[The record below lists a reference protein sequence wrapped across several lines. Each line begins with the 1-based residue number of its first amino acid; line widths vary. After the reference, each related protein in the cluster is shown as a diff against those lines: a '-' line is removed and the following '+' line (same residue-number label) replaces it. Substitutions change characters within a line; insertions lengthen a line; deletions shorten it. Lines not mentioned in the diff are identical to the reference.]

1 MNGSEEN
8 KPKRQDDKPI
18 QKGVPDLRD
27 FMNQSNAANDKDAV
41 DIQSLMNEI
50 RRVPSSRMAK
60 PQPINPAQQPQQAR
74 PTQQPQQPQQARP
87 AQQPQQ
93 TQKPAAP
100 KPASQP
106 VSKPA
111 PQAAPQPAP
120 SVKAAPAAPLRPGS
134 QVRYERPEVDDDDD
148 DEETPVQVRRSQ
160 ISSARRKQIEARRR
174 RAVII
179 IIVTFVLILLAVGL
193 GIYYLVT
200 HLTSKSGE
208 TQTTSAT
215 TVTTSSE
222 TTPVSEESETTT
234 SETTE
239 PEATPTPA
247 VTPFPAGGPSLTGYC
262 VVIDPGHQAVAN
274 TDPESM
280 SSSMGGSKDR
290 SSQGYTGVVTGTDE
304 SEINLENALLLKEYL
319 ESLGCEVYLTRET
332 NDVDISNKERAE
344 FAVSKNPDLF
354 IRLYCNAANDS
365 KTNGIEVIVPNSGE
379 YASQVPTW
387 GENLGKQ
394 LSTSTGSAFNG
405 CKASEKYSG
414 LNWANSVPSFMI
426 RMGYLTN
433 SDDEANLMN
442 EEYQFKLCQGIAQ
455 FIVTMPQH

>member
-1 MNGSEEN
+1 MNGSDEN
-8 KPKRQDDKPI
+8 KPKRPNDKPLH
-18 QKGVPDLRD
+18 KGVPDLRD
-27 FMNQSNAANDKDAV
+27 FMNKPAPGSEKEEV
-41 DIQSLMNEI
+41 DIQSLMSEI
-50 RRVPSSRMAK
+50 RRVPSSRAAAK
-60 PQPINPAQQPQQAR
+60 PQEPRRDAPQQQSVPQKPA
-74 PTQQPQQPQQARP
+74 TQPV
-87 AQQPQQ
+87 
-93 TQKPAAP
+93 QKPAAP
-100 KPASQP
+100 HAS
-106 VSKPA
+106 S
-111 PQAAPQPAP
+111 AANSEQLL
-120 SVKAAPAAPLRPGS
+120 PAAAVRPGS
-134 QVRYERPEVDDDDD
+134 QVRYQKPDVDDED
-148 DEETPVQVRRSQ
+148 DEEVMSSQVRRTPVSRE
-160 ISSARRKQIEARRR
+160 RRKQIEARRR
-174 RAVII
+174 RAVIFI
-179 IIVTFVLILLAVGL
+179 VVTFVLILLAVGF
-193 GIYYLVT
+193 GIYYLIT
-200 HLTSKSGE
+200 NLSSKSSG
-208 TQTTSAT
+208 TGTTA
-215 TVTTSSE
+215 TSSTIASSSD
-222 TTPVSEESETTT
+222 TTPVSQESETTT

-247 VTPFPAGGPSLTGYC
+247 VTPFPAGGPSLSGYC

-290 SSQGYTGVVTGTDE
+290 SSQGYTGVVSGTDE
-304 SEINLENALLLKEYL
+304 SEINLSTALLLKEYL

-379 YASQVPTW
+379 YASQAVTW

-394 LSTSTGSAFNG
+394 IANSTGSAFNG

-433 SDDEANLMN
+433 SDDEASLMD
-442 EEYQFKLCQGIAQ
+442 EEYQFKECQGIAQ
-455 FIVTMPQH
+455 FIAAMPQR

>member
-1 MNGSEEN
+1 MNMSGSEEN
-8 KPKRQDDKPI
+8 KPKRQNDKPI
-18 QKGVPDLRD
+18 HKGVPDLRD
-27 FMNQSNAANDKDAV
+27 FMNQPNSANEKDSV

-50 RRVPSSRMAK
+50 RRVPSSRTAAN
-60 PQPINPAQQPQQAR
+60 QGQAR
-74 PTQQPQQPQQARP
+74 PASQPQQPAAP
-87 AQQPQQ
+87 KASQPQQ
-93 TQKPAAP
+93 PSAPRTAQPQQPAAPRAAQPAAP
-100 KPASQP
+100 KAAQQP
-106 VSKPA
+106 VAKPA
-111 PQAAPQPAP
+111 PQAAP
-120 SVKAAPAAPLRPGS
+120 VRPGS
-134 QVRYERPEVDDDDD
+134 QMRYERPVVEEE
-148 DEETPVQVRRSQ
+148 DEEDEIQVRRAQVSR
-160 ISSARRKQIEARRR
+160 ARRKQIEARRR
-174 RAVII
+174 RAMI
-179 IIVTFVLILLAVGL
+179 IIVLTIILILLAVGL

-200 HLTSKSGE
+200 HLTSKSSNTE
-208 TQTTSAT
+208 TTTAT
-215 TVTTSSE
+215 TVTTSSD

-239 PEATPTPA
+239 PDVTPTPE
-247 VTPFPAGGPSLTGYC
+247 VTPFPAGGPALTGYC

-290 SSQGYTGVVTGTDE
+290 SSQGYKGTVTGTDE
-304 SEINLENALLLKEYL
+304 SEINLSNALLLKEYL

-379 YASQVPTW
+379 YASQVVNW

-394 LSTSTGSAFNG
+394 LANSTGSAFNG

-433 SDDEANLMN
+433 SDDEVNLMN
-442 EEYQFKLCQGIAQ
+442 EDYQFKLCEGIAQ
-455 FIVTMPQH
+455 FIVSMPQH

>member
-1 MNGSEEN
+1 MNGSDEN
-8 KPKRQDDKPI
+8 KPRRQNDKPLH
-18 QKGVPDLRD
+18 KGVPDLRD
-27 FMNQSNAANDKDAV
+27 FMNQPGSGSEKEEV
-41 DIQSLMNEI
+41 DIQSLMSEI
-50 RRVPSSRMAK
+50 RRVPSSRAAAK
-60 PQPINPAQQPQQAR
+60 PQEPHRDVPPKQTAPQ
-74 PTQQPQQPQQARP
+74 
-87 AQQPQQ
+87 
-93 TQKPAAP
+93 

-106 VSKPA
+106 VQK
-111 PQAAPQPAP
+111 QA
-120 SVKAAPAAPLRPGS
+120 AAPAASSAHSEQIRPAASVRPGS
-134 QVRYERPEVDDDDD
+134 QVRYQRPDV
-148 DEETPVQVRRSQ
+148 DEEDEEEIPSQVRRTPVSRE
-160 ISSARRKQIEARRR
+160 RRRQIEARRR
-174 RAVII
+174 RAVIF
-179 IIVTFVLILLAVGL
+179 IVITFVLILLAVGF
-193 GIYYLVT
+193 GIYYLVSN
-200 HLTSKSGE
+200 LTSKSGG
-208 TQTTSAT
+208 TQTTASSSSVA
-215 TVTTSSE
+215 TSSD
-222 TTPVSEESETTT
+222 TTPVSQESETTT

-239 PEATPTPA
+239 PEVTPTPA
-247 VTPFPAGGPSLTGYC
+247 VTPFPAGGPSLSGYC

-304 SEINLENALLLKEYL
+304 SEINLSTALLLKDYL

-344 FAVSKNPDLF
+344 FAVSKDPDLF

-379 YASQVPTW
+379 YASQAVAW

-394 LSTSTGSAFNG
+394 ISDSTGSAFNG

-433 SDDEANLMN
+433 SDDEASLMD
-442 EEYQFKLCQGIAQ
+442 EEYQFKECLGIAR
-455 FIVTMPQH
+455 FIAAMPQR

>member
-8 KPKRQDDKPI
+8 KPKRQNNKPI
-18 QKGVPDLRD
+18 QNGVPDLRD
-27 FMNQSNAANDKDAV
+27 FMNQPNSENEKDSV

-50 RRVPSSRMAK
+50 RRVPSSRTAK
-60 PQPINPAQQPQQAR
+60 PQQLHPAQQSS
-74 PTQQPQQPQQARP
+74 
-87 AQQPQQ
+87 
-93 TQKPAAP
+93 AP
-100 KPASQP
+100 KAPAQP

-111 PQAAPQPAP
+111 PA
-120 SVKAAPAAPLRPGS
+120 AAPAAAHQAAPSAKTVPAAPVRPGS
-134 QVRYERPEVDDDDD
+134 QVRYENPNVEDADDEE
-148 DEETPVQVRRSQ
+148 EETPVQVRRAHV
-160 ISSARRKQIEARRR
+160 SSARRKQIEARRR

-179 IIVTFVLILLAVGL
+179 IIVTLILILLAIGL
-193 GIYYLVT
+193 GIYYLIS
-200 HLTSKSGE
+200 HLNSKS
-208 TQTTSAT
+208 SN
-215 TVTTSSE
+215 SE
-222 TTPVSEESETTT
+222 TTTATTLATSSDTMAVSEESETTT

-239 PEATPTPA
+239 PEITPTPE
-247 VTPFPAGGPSLTGYC
+247 VTPFPAGGPALTGYC

-290 SSQGYTGVVTGTDE
+290 SSQGYAGVVTGTDE
-304 SEINLENALLLKEYL
+304 SEINLSNALLLKEYL

-344 FAVSKNPDLF
+344 FAVSKDPDLF

-365 KTNGIEVIVPNSGE
+365 KTNGIEVIVANSGE
-379 YASQVPTW
+379 YASQVVTW

-394 LSTSTGSAFNG
+394 LSTATGSAFNG

-433 SDDEANLMN
+433 SDDEANLLN
-442 EEYQFKLCQGIAQ
+442 EDYQFKLCQGIAQ
-455 FIVTMPQH
+455 FIVSMPQH

>member
-8 KPKRQDDKPI
+8 KPKRQNNKPI
-18 QKGVPDLRD
+18 QNGVPDLRD
-27 FMNQSNAANDKDAV
+27 FMNQPNSENEKDSV

-50 RRVPSSRMAK
+50 RRVPSSRTAK
-60 PQPINPAQQPQQAR
+60 PQQLPPAQQPS
-74 PTQQPQQPQQARP
+74 
-87 AQQPQQ
+87 
-93 TQKPAAP
+93 AP
-100 KPASQP
+100 KATTQP

-111 PQAAPQPAP
+111 PQAAPAAVPQAAP
-120 SVKAAPAAPLRPGS
+120 SVKAAPVRPGS
-134 QVRYERPEVDDDDD
+134 QVRYENPNVEDADDEE
-148 DEETPVQVRRSQ
+148 EETPVQVRRAHV
-160 ISSARRKQIEARRR
+160 SSARRKQIEARRR

-179 IIVTFVLILLAVGL
+179 IIVTLILILLAIGL
-193 GIYYLVT
+193 GIYFLIS
-200 HLTSKSGE
+200 HLNSKSSGSE
-208 TQTTSAT
+208 TTSAT
-215 TVTTSSE
+215 TLATSSD
-222 TTPVSEESETTT
+222 TLAVSEESETTT

-239 PEATPTPA
+239 PEITPTPE
-247 VTPFPAGGPSLTGYC
+247 VTPFPAGGPALTGYC

-290 SSQGYTGVVTGTDE
+290 SSQGYIGVVTGTDE
-304 SEINLENALLLKEYL
+304 SEINLSNALLLKEYL

-344 FAVSKNPDLF
+344 FAVSKDPDLF

-365 KTNGIEVIVPNSGE
+365 KTNGIEIIVANSGE
-379 YASQVPTW
+379 YASQVVTW

-394 LSTSTGSAFNG
+394 LSASTGSAFNG

-433 SDDEANLMN
+433 SDDEANLLN
-442 EEYQFKLCQGIAQ
+442 EDYQFKLCQGIAQ
-455 FIVTMPQH
+455 FIVSMPQH

>member
-1 MNGSEEN
+1 MNGSDEN
-8 KPKRQDDKPI
+8 KPKRPNDKPLH
-18 QKGVPDLRD
+18 KGVPDLRD
-27 FMNQSNAANDKDAV
+27 FMNKPAPGSEKEEV
-41 DIQSLMNEI
+41 DIQSLMSEI
-50 RRVPSSRMAK
+50 RRVPSSRATAK
-60 PQPINPAQQPQQAR
+60 PQEPRRDAPQQQSVPQKPA
-74 PTQQPQQPQQARP
+74 TQPV
-87 AQQPQQ
+87 
-93 TQKPAAP
+93 QKPAAP
-100 KPASQP
+100 HAS
-106 VSKPA
+106 S
-111 PQAAPQPAP
+111 AANSEQLR
-120 SVKAAPAAPLRPGS
+120 PAAAVMPGS
-134 QVRYERPEVDDDDD
+134 QVRYQKPDVDDED
-148 DEETPVQVRRSQ
+148 DEEVMSSQVRRTPVSRE
-160 ISSARRKQIEARRR
+160 RRKQIEARRR
-174 RAVII
+174 RAVIFI
-179 IIVTFVLILLAVGL
+179 VVTFVLILLAVGF
-193 GIYYLVT
+193 GIYYLIT
-200 HLTSKSGE
+200 NLSSKSSG
-208 TQTTSAT
+208 TGTTA
-215 TVTTSSE
+215 TSSTIASSSD
-222 TTPVSEESETTT
+222 TTPVSQESETTT

-247 VTPFPAGGPSLTGYC
+247 VTPFPAGGPSLSGYC

-290 SSQGYTGVVTGTDE
+290 SSQGYTGVVSGTDE
-304 SEINLENALLLKEYL
+304 SEINLSTALLLKEYL

-379 YASQVPTW
+379 YASQAVTW

-394 LSTSTGSAFNG
+394 IANSTGSAFNG

-433 SDDEANLMN
+433 SDDEASLMD
-442 EEYQFKLCQGIAQ
+442 EEYQFKECQGIAQ
-455 FIVTMPQH
+455 FIAAMPQR